1 MAVDDARFRRQQRA
15 DARQFRLER
24 ARGVAADKLQPF
36 DAVLQSLRQQ
46 CLDLGKLRRIGRDD
60 ELAAFVV
67 ADAVRGAEFVEH
79 APAVRAVAGAQRA
92 GRIVDAGM
100 DHLAVARGYP
110 VADAAGRLGDGDVVA
125 GERRRARD
133 GKPDDA
139 GPDDENLAWF
149 PPLLRLFYNMIANG
163 EPVMAEEANSV
174 VRVCAKSEV
183 APGSVKAFAVGDKT
197 LAVYNI
203 DGTFYVTDDEC
214 THAAASLADGMIDGD
229 VIECCMHM
237 GSFHIPTGKVVE
249 PPCEVPLRTYQVVL
263 QDEDVFADLGR
274 NAAGEPE

>member
-1 MAVDDARFRRQQRA
+1 
-15 DARQFRLER
+15 
-24 ARGVAADKLQPF
+24 
-36 DAVLQSLRQQ
+36 
-46 CLDLGKLRRIGRDD
+46 
-60 ELAAFVV
+60 
-67 ADAVRGAEFVEH
+67 
-79 APAVRAVAGAQRA
+79 
-92 GRIVDAGM
+92 
-100 DHLAVARGYP
+100 
-110 VADAAGRLGDGDVVA
+110 
-125 GERRRARD
+125 
-133 GKPDDA
+133 
-139 GPDDENLAWF
+139 
-149 PPLLRLFYNMIANG
+149 MIANG
-163 EPVMAEEANSV
+163 EPVMADEANSV

-183 APGSVKAFAVGDKT
+183 ASGSARAFAVGDKT

-263 QDEDVFADLGR
+263 KDEDVFADLER

>member
-1 MAVDDARFRRQQRA
+1 
-15 DARQFRLER
+15 
-24 ARGVAADKLQPF
+24 
-36 DAVLQSLRQQ
+36 
-46 CLDLGKLRRIGRDD
+46 
-60 ELAAFVV
+60 
-67 ADAVRGAEFVEH
+67 
-79 APAVRAVAGAQRA
+79 
-92 GRIVDAGM
+92 
-100 DHLAVARGYP
+100 
-110 VADAAGRLGDGDVVA
+110 
-125 GERRRARD
+125 
-133 GKPDDA
+133 
-139 GPDDENLAWF
+139 
-149 PPLLRLFYNMIANG
+149 MIANV

-183 APGSVKAFAVGDKT
+183 APGSVRAFAVGDKT

-237 GSFHIPTGKVVE
+237 GSFHIPSGKVVE

-263 QDEDVFADLGR
+263 RDEDVFADLGR